1 MKTVRFL
8 ALVSMFLGSY
18 AAADDTTIE
27 FTKIDSGAAG
37 TELTSIS
44 SQSNDDGVG
53 RYHGFAVVN
62 RSGALSLDLVKVAG
76 MTRPEPSLKI
86 ETTGAISSGVADAN
100 IVSGTWTRPN
110 VVPTL
115 GSSNA
120 TECAVTWADAIGNL
134 PQPDG
139 IDAFFDGYYCMTSGA
154 TCTPGTQFSRYYGSG
169 GPDWVP
175 DGERICYNA
184 GTYGYYNS
192 GTGIGYNLQ
201 GETNVTCTNICM

>member
-1 MKTVRFL
+1 MKTIRFL

-18 AAADDTTIE
+18 ATADDTTIE

-37 TELTSIS
+37 
-44 SQSNDDGVG
+44 
-53 RYHGFAVVN
+53 
-62 RSGALSLDLVKVAG
+62 
-76 MTRPEPSLKI
+76 
-86 ETTGAISSGVADAN
+86 
-100 IVSGTWTRPN
+100 
-110 VVPTL
+110 
-115 GSSNA
+115 

-139 IDAFFDGYYCMTSGA
+139 IDAFFDGYYCMTSEA
-154 TCTPGTQFSRYYGSG
+154 TCTPGTMFSRYFGSG

-192 GTGIGYNLQ
+192 GTGIGYSLQ